1 MKPLVGRDGL
11 ADPRCARSDGREFY
25 YLHGALYSVTGLTNS
40 SGVPAVRYRYDAYGL
55 PRAWESPVGVRGD
68 ANCDGELT
76 FADIDPFVLALSD
89 RAAWEA
95 AYGCDYLAAND
106 VNGDGEVTF
115 TDLDPFVACLVQGG
129 CGAVGGA
136 PANPYLFTGRRLDF
150 DIRDEDGSVTG
161 QPGRPLLVLYD
172 YRARAYD
179 PWHGRFGQR
188 DPALYA
194 ESLNLYQY
202 ALSNPASRFD
212 PSGWFTLPE
221 LGGVTSFR
229 TDWDLSTLDVS
240 MSLLDAVRGFAALV
254 NTRNMLLSELT
265 GAPLATTDMSGIDAV
280 LGVWDVYQTAQSA
293 LLVGGVVQ
301 AGVKFG
307 SRGARSLVDALGE
320 SGGTVRHHGIP
331 KFMGGAKSFNR
342 LTGQIKYHVPAA
354 LHNEFHRLLNRRLQ
368 EAGFPAQNK
377 GFEEFL
383 ADPANAR
390 RQAEAFAVLRE
401 VAAEFD
407 AKYSTSFAVAFDV
420 NYLLQAFTPYDW

>member
-115 TDLDPFVACLVQGG
+115 TDFDPFVACLLQGG
-129 CGAVGGA
+129 CGTVGGA
-136 PANPYLFTGRRLDF
+136 PANPYLFTGRRVDF

-179 PWHGRFGQR
+179 PFHGRFLHR
-188 DPALYA
+188 DPAEYA
-194 ESLNLYQY
+194 DSLNLYEY
-202 ALSNPASRFD
+202 VRSNPLVSTD
-212 PSGWFTLPE
+212 PSGRQLVDVLMATLGQSE
-221 LGGVTSFR
+221 LRGQEAYRAGVAGALILSMLGAYITYNEFGQMQWGVMGGMSASGVELF
-229 TDWDLSTLDVS
+229 LEGLDV
-240 MSLLDAVRGFAALV
+240 
-254 NTRNMLLSELT
+254 TI
-265 GAPLATTDMSGIDAV
+265 SGMP
-280 LGVWDVYQTAQSA
+280 G
-293 LLVGGVVQ
+293 
-301 AGVKFG
+301 
-307 SRGARSLVDALGE
+307 LGE
-320 SGGTVRHHGIP
+320 SMMATAETIAV
-331 KFMGGAKSFNR
+331 FMASSQRDALDKIASLWNKALYPHLLKLASGDPNHPGRNNLLRQINDFINQIEHQVMKS
-342 LTGQIKYHVPAA
+342 LKGKT
-354 LHNEFHRLLNRRLQ
+354 Q
-368 EAGFPAQNK
+368 EAFRAAI
-377 GFEEFL
+377 EE
-383 ADPANAR
+383 
-390 RQAEAFAVLRE
+390 LRNW
-401 VAAEFD
+401 
-407 AKYSTSFAVAFDV
+407 V
-420 NYLLQAFTPYDW
+420 NGGGLGPPPLLPG